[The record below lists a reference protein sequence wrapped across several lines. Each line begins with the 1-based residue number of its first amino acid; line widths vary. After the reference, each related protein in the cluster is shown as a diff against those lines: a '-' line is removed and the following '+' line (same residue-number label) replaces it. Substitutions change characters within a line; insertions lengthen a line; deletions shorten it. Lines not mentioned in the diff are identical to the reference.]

1 MKCNMDCE
9 HCTRPVSKC
18 KGGSEKTAY
27 IDPSTKP
34 LRRTQPKDEG
44 IKRAYNYGRHVL
56 AKKFL

>member
-9 HCTRPVSKC
+9 RCTRPASKC
-18 KGGSEKTAY
+18 KGGNEKTAY

-34 LRRTQPKDEG
+34 LHRTPSKDEG
-44 IKRAYNYGRHVL
+44 IKRAYNRGWHIF

>member
-1 MKCNMDCE
+1 MDCE

-34 LRRTQPKDEG
+34 MRRTPSKDEG